1 MATSKSSENDCWLQP
16 LKLPAMLKKAVG
28 RCSATADTAKACI
41 HTEKQ
46 KPQPAKTTIFFFHDP
61 ISTVFGGTP
70 YAMKVA
76 RTV

>member
-1 MATSKSSENDCWLQP
+1 MATSKSRERDCWLQR
-16 LKLPAMLKKAVG
+16 LKLLAILKKAVG
-28 RCSATADTAKACI
+28 HCSGTTNTANACI